1 MTKTKHRIENI
12 QVGIIDC
19 NYTIA
24 RLEKDN
30 ASKEQIQQWI
40 DYKNDLLKTLSNFR
54 NLNH

>member
-1 MTKTKHRIENI
+1 MIKTKHRIENI
-12 QVGIIDC
+12 YAGIIDC

-30 ASKEQIQQWI
+30 ASKEQIQHWV

>member
-1 MTKTKHRIENI
+1 MIKTKHRIENI
-12 QVGIIDC
+12 HAGIIDC

-30 ASKEQIQQWI
+30 ASKEQIQHWV